1 MFILRINYF
10 CLTTFNI
17 TYGLHAAYGCK
28 TVTVEIKLN
37 ENIAVLNKMFKMRI
51 KHGRLNK
58 SIFNSRQKNKWTD
71 RKRGEGGGWSR
82 RKRIIIFLLTVRHSV
97 SGPMVIG
104 ESTYYYFIQFV
115 TKRDSLWPESLA
127 NVYCPWQ
134 NPTGHDFS
142 GATRQKRK
150 TRRAFVPAVKE
161 GPGMMID

>member
-1 MFILRINYF
+1 LFILRINYF
-10 CLTTFNI
+10 CLTTFN
-17 TYGLHAAYGCK
+17 YLRPARRVWVQDC
-28 TVTVEIKLN
+28 VTVEIKLN

-58 SIFNSRQKNKWTD
+58 SIFNSRQKNKRTD
-71 RKRGEGGGWSR
+71 GKRGGGGWSR
-82 RKRIIIFLLTVRHSV
+82 GKRIIFLLTVRHSF

-115 TKRDSLWPESLA
+115 TKRDSLWPESFV

-150 TRRAFVPAVKE
+150 TRRAFQPAVKE